1 MPVATSFILN
11 EDGSLTVEYDGG
23 AETVPLAVRPDGAH
37 QVFDADSRT
46 WRDPRLLQQ
55 VKDDKWEEIKTARD
69 TAEYGGFVCNEKRYD
84 SDSIS
89 QQRIIG
95 SVSMAMLAAQGAQ
108 PFSIDWTL
116 SDNTVATLDGAGMI
130 AVGEALGTHVAT
142 QHATARTLRTQI
154 ELALERGEVAEIVW
168 PITT

>member
-1 MPVATSFILN
+1 MQAATSLIVN
-11 EDGSLTVEYDGG
+11 EDGTISVEYGG
-23 AETVPLAVRPDGAH
+23 EKVLRPPRPEGPAA
-37 QVFDADSRT
+37 FDADSRT
-46 WRDPRLLQQ
+46 WIDPRPLQQ
-55 VKDDKWEEIKTARD
+55 IKDDKWEEIKAARD
-69 TAEYGGFVCNEKRYD
+69 AAEYGGFVCNDKRYD

-116 SDNTVATLDGAGMI
+116 ADNSVVTLDGAGMI
-130 AVGEALGTHVAT
+130 AVGEALGVHVAT